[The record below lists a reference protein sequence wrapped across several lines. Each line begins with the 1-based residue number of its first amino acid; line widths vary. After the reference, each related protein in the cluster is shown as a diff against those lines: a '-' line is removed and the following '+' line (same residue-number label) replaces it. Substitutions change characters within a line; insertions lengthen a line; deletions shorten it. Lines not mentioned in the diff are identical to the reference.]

1 MCTQGVLVRGLSP
14 LAAAASMLRRDDVI
28 LSVGDQA
35 IANDGSFAVGAQARL
50 VSPRSCPPPTPPD
63 SSSLLTSIHLTLLG
77 QERLSFQHLIHLR
90 YPGELV
96 PVQILRGG
104 EILTLCVPVQPLQR
118 LVPAVVYDESQPYFL
133 YGGQDS
139 VIPQNVL
146 SFSLLDRSKLLSLGR
161 GFPPGRGR
169 FRFCGSH

>member
-1 MCTQGVLVRGLSP
+1 MP
-14 LAAAASMLRRDDVI
+14 L
-28 LSVGDQA
+28 
-35 IANDGSFAVGAQARL
+35 
-50 VSPRSCPPPTPPD
+50 PPSHPTRQYFTH
-63 SSSLLTSIHLTLLG
+63 LTSIHLTLLG

-133 YGGQDS
+133 YGGQDL

-146 SFSLLDRSKLLSLGR
+146 SFSLLDRSNVLSLGR
-161 GFPPGRGR
+161 GRFPPGRDR

>member
-1 MCTQGVLVRGLSP
+1 
-14 LAAAASMLRRDDVI
+14 MLRRDDVI

-133 YGGQDS
+133 YGGQDL